1 MVVRS
6 RDAWLATIAA
16 VVGASELAC
25 KKDSSDGPALAREV
39 PSVTASAS
47 ATVASTPSETA
58 SASASAMTSAT
69 ASASAMASA
78 SAPPVGTGIPIGNI
92 GNIGNLRIGNAC
104 GAGHPN
110 PSCGATVQV
119 KGPTAVISTSV
130 TGAATGDE
138 RVVAMMRP
146 RLRNCANKG
155 LAVDPTETGKAVV
168 TIAVGANGEVAT
180 SNVTSSSG
188 LGASTAACMAAA
200 FRNATFPSGA
210 PRSLVVTIVQR
221 IEER

>member
-1 MVVRS
+1 MRS

-16 VVGASELAC
+16 VLGASELAC
-25 KKDSSDGPALAREV
+25 KKDSNDGPAVAREV

-47 ATVASTPSETA
+47 ASVAATAPSET
-58 SASASAMTSAT
+58 ASASAMTSAT
-69 ASASAMASA
+69 ASASAMSS
-78 SAPPVGTGIPIGNI
+78 SAPPVGTGIPS
-92 GNIGNLRIGNAC
+92 GNLGQIGQVGHAAAC
-104 GAGHPN
+104 GGGHPN
-110 PSCGATVQV
+110 PSCGATVYV

-168 TIAVGANGEVAT
+168 TIAIGANGEVAT
-180 SNVTSSSG
+180 SSVTSSTG
-188 LGASTAACMAAA
+188 LGASTVACMAVA
-200 FRNATFPSGA
+200 FRSATFPAGA
-210 PRSLVVTIVQR
+210 QRSVVVTIMQR